1 MRKIDTSGVP
11 GYIKGFFMILAG
23 IVFIVFPEQVSS
35 VIGIIFAI
43 ILMVIGI
50 SGAVDYIIS
59 VKDFKEA
66 GYGKAAGAEIVLVYS
81 VIVMII
87 GFVFLLKPELVLQI
101 LALVVG
107 LFFIIDGVVKIREA
121 TLVPRFK
128 NIYWWILLI
137 LSRTVVVGLVGV
149 AILILLVVA
158 SRSLVVVVPEEGVGD
173 ALGGIAASQFR
184 ILEVG
189 QCNAVGIWCPDIAL
203 EGT

>member
-128 NIYWWILLI
+128 NIYWWILLMLSLAIFGAGIACIVDPFSGTRGIIIFSGVTFIASGVESII
-137 LSRTVVVGLVGV
+137 LSLKGK
-149 AILILLVVA
+149 
-158 SRSLVVVVPEEGVGD
+158 
-173 ALGGIAASQFR
+173 
-184 ILEVG
+184 
-189 QCNAVGIWCPDIAL
+189 
-203 EGT
+203 